1 MGGGVGG
8 GGGGKLPVSCARGA
22 VFLDVHFNHNL
33 RHPDDH
39 IMSLTSMAFEK
50 YTALVAPAL
59 NMNYEHRYNS
69 TFLQTSKKRVS
80 LGKTSTKKNVFFRAL
95 PELPKEIL
103 MMTMTIAMI
112 ITMVILMIMMTKI
125 TKKHTIIKVFG

>member
-1 MGGGVGG
+1 MGGGVGGG

-50 YTALVAPAL
+50 YIALVASAL
-59 NMNYEHRYNS
+59 NMNYEHRYHS
-69 TFLQTSKKRVS
+69 A
-80 LGKTSTKKNVFFRAL
+80 FFHAV
-95 PELPKEIL
+95 
-103 MMTMTIAMI
+103 TTI
-112 ITMVILMIMMTKI
+112 
-125 TKKHTIIKVFG
+125 